1 MRKKKTSFRAGLLS
15 ALLALSLLAGCGGGT
30 PATDVSKSAPDAD
43 AAPDVTTEPEIEEI
57 PVAFRPALG
66 LTTDV
71 DYHYD
76 DDLRAVVNRMETQLP
91 GADAE
96 TRECYPELAA
106 ALDAFR
112 ENAVSIAREGFEERE
127 SMLSEI
133 MADGGAYELYG
144 DMRSLIR
151 RADAQAVSVVNAWS
165 EYAGG
170 AHESYGYAVSN
181 FDTSTGAEITLESL
195 LTPEGAI
202 TLNSRLGEE
211 LDAVYPDLAPGYMLA
226 DYLTDDYTFSLE
238 PDGVTFWFN
247 PYEIASFA
255 DGLLTVKLYFD
266 RDADILNDTY
276 KSADESW
283 FVELGDSVPYRY
295 AASDGSFHTA
305 ETWAVRNLE
314 YPDWFDGF
322 GLEFDG
328 PEGSD
333 RWIDRPTVID
343 FETDWAAPAG
353 RTMTLDKIGFFSLT
367 AYYAHIPA
375 GDYIV
380 TLRSAENDS
389 QELTVYRAGG
399 TRIQDMNMTGPGY
412 FLYPELPE
420 DADEDEIDWENYVS
434 YRSVLTDPYNA
445 QLNTRCD
452 LFGTWTSGGSYS
464 FTGGGFQLQGDLLY
478 GSGFA
483 MTLKQDLTVTRQEP
497 DEWTLATGTQITIPA
512 GTEVDTVAVN
522 PEQTVAYFRVPNPSA
537 LTGDDKEFIFA
548 LSYDNDEWPRTVNGV
563 TEDELFDGL
572 MYAG

>member
-1 MRKKKTSFRAGLLS
+1 MRKKKPSFRAGLLA
-15 ALLALSLLAGCGGGT
+15 ALLALSLLAGCGGT
-30 PATDVSKSAPDAD
+30 PAGNVSKSAPDA
-43 AAPDVTTEPEIEEI
+43 APEVTTEPEIEEI

-76 DDLRAVVNRMETQLP
+76 DDLSAVVNRMETQLP

-96 TRECYPELAA
+96 TRENYPELAA
-106 ALDAFR
+106 ALDRFR

-133 MADGGAYELYG
+133 MEDGGGNYELYG
-144 DMRSLIR
+144 DMRTLIR
-151 RADAQAVSVVNAWS
+151 RADAQAVSVVNAWT

-170 AHESYGYAVSN
+170 VHESYGYAVSN

-202 TLNSRLGEE
+202 TLNSRLEEE
-211 LDAVYPDLAPGYMLA
+211 LDAVYPDLAPGYMVA

-276 KSADESW
+276 KGADESW

-305 ETWAVRNLE
+305 EAWAVRNPE

-328 PEGSD
+328 PTDSD
-333 RWIDRPTVID
+333 RWIGRPSELPLE
-343 FETDWAAPAG
+343 ETLRASEG
-353 RTMTLDKIGFFSLT
+353 RNIVLNNTGFFSFEV
-367 AYYAHIPA
+367 YYAHIPA
-375 GDYIV
+375 GDYAVIN
-380 TLRSAENDS
+380 LSMEDDS
-389 QELTVYRAGG
+389 REIIVYRADG
-399 TRIQDMNMTGPGY
+399 TLVQTMDMTGPGY
-412 FLYPELPE
+412 FTYPEPPE
-420 DADEDEIDWENYVS
+420 DADEIDWENYDS
-434 YRSVLTDPYNA
+434 YRLTLTNPENTP
-445 QLNTRCD
+445 LNTRSD
-452 LFGTWTSGGSYS
+452 LFGTWNPGGNYRL
-464 FTGGGFQLQGDLLY
+464 TGNGFQLQGELLY
-478 GSGFA
+478 GSGFTL
-483 MTLKQDLTVTRQEP
+483 TLKQDLTVTRQEP
-497 DEWTLATGTQITIPA
+497 DEWTLATDTQITIPA
-512 GTEVDTVAVN
+512 GTQVDTVAVN
-522 PEQTVAYFRVPNPSA
+522 PEQTAAYFRVPNPSP

-563 TEDELFDGL
+563 DENELFDGL

>member
-1 MRKKKTSFRAGLLS
+1 MRKKKPSFRAGLLS

-30 PATDVSKSAPDAD
+30 PAGNVSKSAPDAD
-43 AAPDVTTEPEIEEI
+43 AAPDVTAEPEIEEI

-76 DDLRAVVNRMETQLP
+76 DDLSAVVNRMETQLP

-96 TRECYPELAA
+96 TRENYPELAA
-106 ALDAFR
+106 ALDRFR

-133 MADGGAYELYG
+133 MADGGGYELYG
-144 DMRSLIR
+144 DMRTLIR
-151 RADAQAVSVVNAWS
+151 RADAQAVSVVNAWT

-170 AHESYGYAVSN
+170 VHESYGYAVSN

-195 LTPEGAI
+195 LTPEGAL
-202 TLNSRLGEE
+202 TLNSRLEEE
-211 LDAVYPDLAPGYMLA
+211 LNAVYPDLAPGYMLA

-247 PYEIASFA
+247 PYEIASYA

-283 FVELGDSVPYRY
+283 FVEMGDSVPYRY

-305 ETWAVRNLE
+305 EAWALVNLE

-328 PEGSD
+328 PTDSD
-333 RWIDRPTVID
+333 RWIGRPSEIPLE
-343 FETDWAAPAG
+343 ETLRASEG
-353 RTMTLDKIGFFSLT
+353 RNIVLDNTGFFSFE

-375 GDYIV
+375 GDYAVIN
-380 TLRSAENDS
+380 LSMEDDS
-389 QELTVYRAGG
+389 REIIVYRADG
-399 TRIQDMNMTGPGY
+399 TLVQTMDMTGPGY
-412 FLYPELPE
+412 FTYPEPPE
-420 DADEDEIDWENYVS
+420 DADEIDWENYDS
-434 YRSVLTDPYNA
+434 YRLTLTNPENTP
-445 QLNTRCD
+445 LNTRSD
-452 LFGTWTSGGSYS
+452 LFGTWNPGGNYRL
-464 FTGGGFQLQGDLLY
+464 TGNGFQLQGELLY
-478 GSGFA
+478 GSGFTL
-483 MTLKQDLTVTRQEP
+483 TLKQDLTVTRQEP
-497 DEWTLATGTQITIPA
+497 DEWTLATDTQITIPA
-512 GTEVDTVAVN
+512 GTQVDTVAVN
-522 PEQTVAYFRVPNPSA
+522 PEQTAAYFRVPNPSP

-563 TEDELFDGL
+563 DENELFDGL

>member
-1 MRKKKTSFRAGLLS
+1 MRKKKPSFRAGLLA
-15 ALLALSLLAGCGGGT
+15 ALLALSLLAGCGGT
-30 PATDVSKSAPDAD
+30 PAGNVSKSAPDA
-43 AAPDVTTEPEIEEI
+43 APEVTTEPEIEEI

-76 DDLRAVVNRMETQLP
+76 DDLSAVVNRMETQLP

-96 TRECYPELAA
+96 TRENYPELAA
-106 ALDAFR
+106 ALDRFR

-133 MADGGAYELYG
+133 MEDGGGNYELYG
-144 DMRSLIR
+144 DMRTLIR
-151 RADAQAVSVVNAWS
+151 RADAQAVSVVNAWT

-170 AHESYGYAVSN
+170 VHESYGYAVSN

-202 TLNSRLGEE
+202 TLNSRLEEE
-211 LDAVYPDLAPGYMLA
+211 LDAVYPDLAPGYMVA

-276 KSADESW
+276 KGADESW

-305 ETWAVRNLE
+305 EAWAVRNPE

-328 PEGSD
+328 PTDSD
-333 RWIDRPTVID
+333 RWIGRPSELPLE
-343 FETDWAAPAG
+343 ETLRASEG
-353 RTMTLDKIGFFSLT
+353 RNIVLNNTGFFSFEV
-367 AYYAHIPA
+367 YYAHIPA
-375 GDYIV
+375 GDYAVIN
-380 TLRSAENDS
+380 LSMEDDS
-389 QELTVYRAGG
+389 REIIVYRADG
-399 TRIQDMNMTGPGY
+399 TLVQTMDMTGPGY
-412 FLYPELPE
+412 FTYPEPPE
-420 DADEDEIDWENYVS
+420 DADEIDWENYDS
-434 YRSVLTDPYNA
+434 YRLALTNPENTP
-445 QLNTRCD
+445 LNTRSD
-452 LFGTWTSGGSYS
+452 LFGTWNPGGNYRL
-464 FTGGGFQLQGDLLY
+464 TGNGFQLQGELLY
-478 GSGFA
+478 GSGFTL
-483 MTLKQDLTVTRQEP
+483 TLKQDLTVTRQEP
-497 DEWTLATGTQITIPA
+497 DEWTLATDTQITIPA

-522 PEQTVAYFRVPNPSA
+522 PEQTAAYFRVPNPSP

-563 TEDELFDGL
+563 DENELFDGL